1 MTGKAGV
8 KAGLIG
14 AAVLV
19 VLALLNLIPVVFLRL
34 VCCVLILLAYVGIGV
49 LAGSYL
55 TPPRN
60 AGGGAG
66 AGAIAG
72 LIGGAAFGI
81 ASTII
86 SAVQA
91 AIGVAGAVIDPD
103 LMRQFTELG
112 VDIDPEILTLFAGAG
127 GVVIGGSLC
136 CLGSLAIGAVLGAIG
151 GAVFGAAK
159 SD

>member
-19 VLALLNLIPVVFLRL
+19 VLALLNLIPVPFLGC
-34 VCCVLILLAYVGIGV
+34 VCCALILLAYVGIGV
-49 LAGSYL
+49 LAGYYL
-55 TPPRN
+55 TPPRT
-60 AGGGAG
+60 AGAGAG

-72 LIGGAAFGI
+72 LISGAAFGI
-81 ASTII
+81 ASIII
-86 SAVQA
+86 SVVQT
-91 AIGVAGAVIDPD
+91 AIGVAGAVVDPE

-112 VDIDPEILTLFAGAG
+112 VDIDPEILTLFTGAG
-127 GVVIGGSLC
+127 GVAVGGGLC
-136 CLGSLAIGAVLGAIG
+136 CLGSLAIGAALGAIG
-151 GAVFGAAK
+151 GAIFGAAK